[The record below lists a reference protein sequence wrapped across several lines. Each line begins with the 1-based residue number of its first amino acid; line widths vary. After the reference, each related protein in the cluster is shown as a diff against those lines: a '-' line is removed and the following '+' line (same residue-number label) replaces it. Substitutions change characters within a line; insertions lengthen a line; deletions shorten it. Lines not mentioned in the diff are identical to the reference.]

1 VLNALATDEK
11 TKTHQSLVKAA
22 EALISFK
29 KPAAGKALFEKEN
42 KEEILLL
49 MKIKLDALKAKGI
62 DVRTEKNADNGDA
75 STKDDGGKEKKRKEN
90 AGAEYQKA
98 LTELWEKAD
107 QDGYDERAKGIDV
120 NE

>member
-1 VLNALATDEK
+1 MLNALATDEK

-49 MKIKLDALKAKGI
+49 MKTKLDALKAKGN
-62 DVRTEKNADNGDA
+62 DVRTEKNADNGGNV
-75 STKDDGGKEKKRKEN
+75 STNDEGKEKKRKEN

-107 QDGYDERAKGIDV
+107 RDGYDERAKGIDV